1 MPVLADIRRS
11 WSDPRGLIRD
21 KAASPREDRAL
32 ATLMG
37 SCALIF
43 VAQWPDMARQ
53 AAAHPD
59 VPLDARVGGSLMAV
73 IFMLPLFLYF
83 MAWIVSL
90 VGRALGGRASGFA
103 VRMALFQALLA
114 ASPLFL
120 LNGLVRGMT
129 GPGPG
134 QLLVGGLA
142 LAGFLYL
149 FISMLITVEREGADV

>member
-1 MPVLADIRRS
+1 MAVLADIRRA

-37 SCALIF
+37 ACALIF
-43 VAQWPDMARQ
+43 VAQWPEMARL
-53 AAAHPD
+53 AHLHPD

-73 IFMLPLFLYF
+73 VFILPLFLYF
-83 MAWIVSL
+83 LAWVIGL
-90 VGRALGGRASGFA
+90 LGRALGGRASGYA

-114 ASPLFL
+114 AAPLFL

-129 GPGPG
+129 DPGPG
-134 QLLVGGLA
+134 HWAVGALA

-149 FISMLITVEREGADV
+149 FISMLLAVEREGADV